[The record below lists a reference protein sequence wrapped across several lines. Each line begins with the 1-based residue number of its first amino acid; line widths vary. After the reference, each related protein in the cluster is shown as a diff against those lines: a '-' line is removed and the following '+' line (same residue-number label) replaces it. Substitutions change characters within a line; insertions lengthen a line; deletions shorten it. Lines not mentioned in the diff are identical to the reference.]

1 MTPSIFVSS
10 TFVDLE
16 AHRRLVRE
24 AIIRLEFPFKA
35 MEFFGALPDT
45 PKQECLRLVRA
56 SNIFVGIIGMRYG
69 IIDPVDGM
77 SMTQSEYEEAQTIQL
92 PTLIYMIDEEHHPV
106 FPKHVDTGIGA
117 EKLVA
122 FKARLKNAHVIS
134 AFTSPEDLAAKVTQ
148 DVVRLVGTMAKTPGA
163 QVMPQ
168 LAANTT
174 LFHHLTTPRFEFLK
188 DKIAGIYTHDVPD
201 SVLRESLGFL
211 LGGDSMAATFVLT
224 RGTPMPMD
232 DAIDGLMKIEKVLA
246 ELLTSVAKPHAP

>member
-16 AHRRLVRE
+16 VHRRLVRD
-24 AIIRLEFPFKA
+24 AIIRLEFTFKA

-45 PKQECLRLVRA
+45 PKEECLRLVRS

-69 IIDPVDGM
+69 YIDPVDGK
-77 SMTQSEYEEAQTIQL
+77 SMTQLEYEEAQAVRL
-92 PTLIYMIDEEHHPV
+92 PTLIYLIDEDHHPV
-106 FPKHVDTGIGA
+106 LPKHVDIGDGA

-122 FKARLKNAHVIS
+122 FKALLKSAHVVN
-134 AFTSPEDLAAKVTQ
+134 AFMSPEDLAAKVTQ
-148 DVVRLVGTMAKTPGA
+148 DVVRLVGSMAKAPAA

-168 LAANTT
+168 LAANAT

-188 DKIAGIYTHDVPD
+188 GKVAGIYALDVPD

-211 LGGDSMAATFVLT
+211 LGGDNMAATFVLS

-232 DAIDGLMKIEKVLA
+232 DAIDGLMKIEKVLV
-246 ELLTSVAKPHAP
+246 ELVRSVAKPDPL